1 MHLKL
6 KATIAIALASITALT
21 FPAAAQASSL
31 GLPSGESIYAIN
43 YSGTGSLVNIATSG
57 AETTVFAGNLTG
69 KYPGPTAFSPTEQS
83 AYWLVTGFPTKL
95 YKTDV
100 ANGNSTL
107 IGTVTL
113 GSANPYVETIAID
126 KAGHGYVIADDA
138 GSAKLYSIDL
148 TSAALTLIN
157 TVDTLINSGNNNF
170 NVRSIAYNPVDNLIY
185 AVNDESGAMQL
196 STVNL
201 TGTTVTDLGVK
212 SGNNGDD
219 PGQWYS
225 LAFDSDGTMWSTAP
239 SRGLWQATP
248 ATWSTTGSTLVS
260 TQNLAEL
267 SQGAYIFVA
276 YIVRPASHG
285 GGTLANTGTSDGK
298 LLATGALA
306 MIALL
311 TGAGLTTIKRRGN

>member
-57 AETTVFAGNLTG
+57 TETTVFAGNLTD
-69 KYPGPTAFSPTEQS
+69 KYPGRTAFNPTDQS
-83 AYWLVTGFPTKL
+83 AYWLVSGFPTKL

-100 ANGNSTL
+100 TTGNSTL
-107 IGTVTL
+107 VGTVTL
-113 GSANPYVETIAID
+113 DSASPFVETIAID
-126 KAGHGYVIADDA
+126 KTGHGYVIGDDS
-138 GSAKLYSIDL
+138 GSAKLYSLDL
-148 TSAALTLIN
+148 TSGALALIN
-157 TVDTLINSGNNNF
+157 TVDTLINSSTHNF
-170 NVRSIAYNPVDNLIY
+170 SVRSIAYNPVDNLIY
-185 AVNDESGAMQL
+185 AVNDESGEMQL

-225 LAFDSDGTMWSTAP
+225 LAFDSAGTMWSTAP

-260 TQNLAEL
+260 TQDLAEL
-267 SQGAYIFVA
+267 SQGTYIFVA
-276 YIVRPASHG
+276 YIVPAANNG
-285 GGTLANTGTSDGK
+285 GGTLANTGTSNGK
-298 LLATGALA
+298 LLTTGALA
-306 MIALL
+306 LMALL
-311 TGAGLTTIKRRGN
+311 AGAGLMTLKRRNN